1 MATEVTVVIG
11 NYEGEQVLPDCLGSL
26 RVQTQAPAEVIV
38 VDGGSTDR
46 SVEVA
51 ESHGVRVLRHENRG
65 LGFLYNRGVEAAA
78 APFALLLN
86 NDVALEPDCL
96 ERLSAAL
103 DADPLRFAADAR
115 QLDWEGQSLV
125 HARTTIRR
133 GPLLHELLPGFRLD
147 LRAPADT
154 VVPTVCANGG
164 TMIVRCR
171 RLLELDGFDE
181 TFFLDF
187 EDLDLGWR
195 AWLRGW
201 PSVHVPDAVVRHRVA
216 AVTTADVATKRL
228 VSSHHN
234 LMRFAFKCLPAA
246 DAARIILTE
255 VLRIPVH
262 PRLVPR
268 ALVSVARELPE
279 ILSQRRRIRPT
290 ETFLSW
296 ALAGMPASE
305 AAS

>member
-1 MATEVTVVIG
+1 MATDVTVVIG
-11 NYEGEQVLPDCLGSL
+11 NYQGEHVLPDCLGSL
-26 RVQTQAPAEVIV
+26 RMQTQAPAEVIV

-51 ESHGVRVLRHENRG
+51 ESYGARALGHANRG

-96 ERLSAAL
+96 ERLAAAL

-115 QLDWEGQSLV
+115 QLTWDGHSLV
-125 HARTTIRR
+125 HARATLRR
-133 GPLLHELLPGFRLD
+133 GPLLRELLPGFRLD
-147 LRAPADT
+147 LCAPADT

-164 TMIVRCR
+164 AMMVRSR
-171 RLLELDGFDE
+171 LLLELGGFDE

-195 AWLRGW
+195 AWLCGW
-201 PSVHVPDAVVRHRVA
+201 PSVHVPGAVVRHRVA

-234 LMRFAFKCLPAA
+234 LMRFALKCLPAA

-262 PRLVPR
+262 PRLVPP
-268 ALVSVARELPE
+268 ALVSVIGELRE
-279 ILSQRRRIRPT
+279 ILWQRRGIRPT
-290 ETFLSW
+290 RKHLEWL
-296 ALAGMPASE
+296 LAGMPIG
-305 AAS
+305 AAV